1 MSKVHPFS
9 LSILNWYAK
18 NARDLP
24 WRNTNDPYLIWLS
37 EIILQQTRVQQGM
50 PYFFAFKEQFPT
62 VMDLAK
68 ASEETVLRTWQGLG
82 YYSRAR
88 NLHKTAKHIAFE
100 LNGTFPNNY
109 DDLLKLPGIG
119 PYSAAAIS
127 SFAYNEHQA
136 VVDGNV
142 FRILSRYFGIF
153 QDIADAKSRKV
164 FTDLANDL
172 MPAGRAAMFNQAIME
187 FGSLQCSPQPLC
199 ESCPLQSS
207 CYAFAE
213 KKTKELPVKSKKQK
227 ITTRYFQYFVIEKN
241 KTFLVQKRQ
250 NKDIWQGL
258 YEFYLVED
266 KEFKTLEEI
275 LENDKI
281 LQILPGIWR
290 ALVPPKVH
298 QLSHQK
304 IHCQAWHI
312 QIPDNFTFESLGD
325 FSWKSPTEFEKLGK
339 SVLISNLL
347 IDNNL

>member
-1 MSKVHPFS
+1 MSNVHPFS
-9 LSILNWYAK
+9 LAVLNWYSK

-24 WRNTNDPYLIWLS
+24 WRKTKDPYLIWLS
-37 EIILQQTRVQQGM
+37 EVILQQTRVQQGM

-62 VMDLAK
+62 VLALAE
-68 ASEETVLRTWQGLG
+68 ASEETILRTWQGLG

-88 NLHKTAKHIAFE
+88 NLHKTAKFIAYE
-100 LNGTFPNNY
+100 RNGVFPDNY
-109 DDLLKLPGIG
+109 LDLLKLPGIG

-142 FRILSRYFGIF
+142 FRILSRYFGMF
-153 QDIADAKSRKV
+153 EDIAEAKSRNV
-164 FTDLANDL
+164 FSDLANEL

-199 ESCPLQSS
+199 DSCPVQSG
-207 CYAFAE
+207 CFAFAN
-213 KKTKELPVKSKKQK
+213 KAIKELPVKSKKLK
-227 ITTRYFQYFVIEKN
+227 ITTRYFHYFVIEKN
-241 KTFLVQKRQ
+241 HSFLVQKRL

-258 YEFYLVED
+258 YEFYLVEGSG
-266 KEFKTLEEI
+266 FQSIEEI

-281 LQILPGIWR
+281 LQKFTGIWQQLR
-290 ALVPPKVH
+290 APKAH

-304 IHCQAWHI
+304 IHCLAWHI
-312 QIPDNFTFESLGD
+312 QIPDNFTVELPSEFQ
-325 FSWKSPTEFEKLGK
+325 WKTASEFEKLGK

-347 IDNNL
+347 VDNNF